1 MHGKVSDFPHRCN
14 QCREAVSVDLL
25 ADPICCPKCGGNDIV
40 SYAAKTKCASPWMLR
55 LISNHWLAKLGYHTP
70 AEEQHGDYCYP
81 LDRHS
86 AILWGKH
93 PCPKCNAQGL
103 QFSVRSKIASNSNTA
118 QRRNTFGFG
127 WLLIQPKLGSFTT
140 SQGPCRA
147 GRGNNLGLLS
157 LLTLA
162 S

>member
-70 AEEQHGDYCYP
+70 TEEQHGDYCYP

-103 QFSVRSKIASNSNTA
+103 QFSVQHPARRLEATTA
-118 QRRNTFGFG
+118 ATWG
-127 WLLIQPKLGSFTT
+127 WVAPIDFSAFA
-140 SQGPCRA
+140 RA
-147 GRGNNLGLLS
+147 WLRDPLEFLCTPGGV
-157 LLTLA
+157 
-162 S
+162 

>member
-1 MHGKVSDFPHRCN
+1 MGIQFKATCGCGYTGITSVGSSRAMHGKVSDFPHRCN

-70 AEEQHGDYCYP
+70 TEEQHGDYCYP

-103 QFSVRSKIASNSNTA
+103 QFSVHMM
-118 QRRNTFGFG
+118 FD
-127 WLLIQPKLGSFTT
+127 
-140 SQGPCRA
+140 
-147 GRGNNLGLLS
+147 
-157 LLTLA
+157 
-162 S
+162 